1 MLKKP
6 TVVIYRHLLLQSSET
21 FIRSQA
27 EALQQ
32 FTPFYVGSRFV
43 PGLPLPEERKL
54 VVNRGGM
61 LGKMNEVLSKFGKFA
76 PAFVQ
81 QVGNLHPKLIHA
93 HFGQDGAMALPLANK
108 LQVPLL
114 VTFHGFDITVKDE
127 CTEKSLSQWTYF
139 RRREKLKHQTQMFIA
154 VSEFI
159 KNKLIGQGFPSDKI
173 LVHYIGVD
181 TKLFQSNPAI
191 QRQPI
196 VLFVGRLTE
205 KKGCEYLIQAMGKVQ
220 AAMPEVEL
228 VVIGDGLLRSSLE
241 QQAKTSLRRYR
252 FLGVQQPEIVRDW
265 MHQAQ
270 VFCVPSI
277 TAKSGDSEGFGLV
290 FTEAQAVGLPVVSNA
305 SGGISEAVK
314 HGETGFL
321 VAERDAEGLA
331 AYILRLLEDREL
343 WQQFS
348 CRGQERVRSVFD
360 LHSQTKKL
368 ESIYD
373 QVFQANIT

>member
-1 MLKKP
+1 
-6 TVVIYRHLLLQSSET
+6 
-21 FIRSQA
+21 
-27 EALQQ
+27 
-32 FTPFYVGSRFV
+32 
-43 PGLPLPEERKL
+43 
-54 VVNRGGM
+54 
-61 LGKMNEVLSKFGKFA
+61 
-76 PAFVQ
+76 
-81 QVGNLHPKLIHA
+81 
-93 HFGQDGAMALPLANK
+93 
-108 LQVPLL
+108 
-114 VTFHGFDITVKDE
+114 
-127 CTEKSLSQWTYF
+127 
-139 RRREKLKHQTQMFIA
+139 
-154 VSEFI
+154 
-159 KNKLIGQGFPSDKI
+159 
-173 LVHYIGVD
+173 
-181 TKLFQSNPAI
+181 
-191 QRQPI
+191 
-196 VLFVGRLTE
+196 
-205 KKGCEYLIQAMGKVQ
+205 MGKVQ

-252 FLGVQQPEIVRDW
+252 FLGVQPPEIVRDW

-290 FTEAQAVGLPVVSNA
+290 FTEAQAIGLPVVSNA
-305 SGGISEAVK
+305 SGGITEAVK

-331 AYILRLLEDREL
+331 AYILRLLEDRDL

-373 QVFQANIT
+373 KVFQANIN